1 MALPWP
7 AAAVDDPSAVHIR
20 AMGTL
25 LDNTIVRSSKR
36 HGTANAWVGWG
47 GKRLYNIVRLWASEV
62 DAHYAVH
69 KLPPPLPPSLERV
82 PFREGR
88 I

>member
-25 LDNTIVRSSKR
+25 LDHTIVRSSKR
-36 HGTANAWVGWG
+36 HVIANAWVGWG

-62 DAHYAVH
+62 DAHYAAH
-69 KLPPPLPPSLERV
+69 ELPPPLPPCT
-82 PFREGR
+82 
-88 I
+88 